1 MFTNASCIY
10 FIINTVKTTILWNIF
25 TIKMNNYFN
34 KKMWYSIK
42 KILLLIVKKVVL
54 LYIFVETDTFCL
66 GFFDEYKIQKN
77 SIY

>member
-1 MFTNASCIY
+1 M
-10 FIINTVKTTILWNIF
+10 
-25 TIKMNNYFN
+25 
-34 KKMWYSIK
+34 
-42 KILLLIVKKVVL
+42 VKKVVL